1 MFKRFTGETSGN
13 GVEQPAGDHPV
24 IETIGLTKTY
34 IMGDVEVHA
43 LQGVDM
49 TVEVGEII
57 AIMGPSGSG
66 KSTLMNIIG
75 CLDVPTSGLFRLDG
89 IDVGMLDDNALA
101 EIRSLKVGYV
111 FQNFNLLPRTTAQAN
126 VELPLLYAGIGG
138 RERRQRAEEVLETVR
153 LDHRRGPQAERVVG
167 GAAAEGRNRPRAD
180 QPAEIDSGRRADRQ
194 SGYAEQRRDHGAF
207 QAA

>member
-1 MFKRFTGETSGN
+1 MFNRFLGRAAN
-13 GVEQPAGDHPV
+13 GSEPPAADSPV

-34 IMGDVEVHA
+34 TMGDVKVHA

-49 TVEVGEII
+49 SVRIGEMI

-75 CLDVPTSGLFRLDG
+75 CLDVPSSGLYRLDG
-89 IDVGMLDDNALA
+89 TDVSMLDDNALA

-126 VELPLLYAGIGG
+126 VGAPSALRRHRRPRAAPQGRRCPQDRKAGPP
-138 RERRQRAEEVLETVR
+138 QRAQAQRAVR
-153 LDHRRGPQAERVVG
+153 RP
-167 GAAAEGRNRPRAD
+167 AAARRHRARAD
-180 QPAEIDSGRRADRQ
+180 QPGR
-194 SGYAEQRRDHGAF
+194 S
-207 QAA
+207 